1 MGRQY
6 FEADTFDVRDPGRF
20 VILCGF
26 ENVLGFGDV
35 RSRAENILVD
45 RGEGHDL
52 ESHCVCMNDNP
63 NPWIGV
69 LKTRFFNLIDV
80 ADVCVD
86 YVVWYTSSLHHVL
99 ESQSSEQLRYIHG
112 YSLPC

>member
-52 ESHCVCMNDNP
+52 ESHCVCMNDIP

-86 YVVWYTSSLHHVL
+86 DVVWYTSSLHHVL

-112 YSLPC
+112 HGLPC